1 MTDIGT
7 RLKHVLLRTYMK
19 GDEQMSKIKV
29 SKKAVLTVLS
39 AVFGMGSFIVN
50 VLSSKDETEEI
61 AQRAA
66 EILEEKQSSEE

>member
-1 MTDIGT
+1 
-7 RLKHVLLRTYMK
+7 
-19 GDEQMSKIKV
+19 MSKIKV

>member
-1 MTDIGT
+1 
-7 RLKHVLLRTYMK
+7 MK